1 MKLTGLVTATY
12 TPFDPDTGEVNLD
25 LIAPMTEHMLA
36 RGSAGFYVC
45 GSTGEGESLSV
56 GERKSVAAAFVKAA
70 DGRVPVIVQA
80 GHNSGA
86 SARELA
92 AHAAEIGADAIST
105 LPPTYFKPA
114 SPEAL
119 MEFISQV
126 AGAAP
131 ALPYYYYHIPNMS
144 GVRFDMV
151 ALLRLAAERVPS
163 FNGVKFSDFFLADM
177 MACQEFDGGR
187 YDILFGSDEMMLG
200 ALACGAKGAVGSS
213 YAFAAPLWRR
223 IIDAHERGERDEAH
237 RWMLKA
243 ARLVRMIAGAPGP
256 YPACVKQVIWPL
268 LGFDPGPLRTP
279 QPTMSQAQI
288 DAARQELDESGFA
301 GEIVSG
307 DFNLP

>member
-1 MKLTGLVTATY
+1 MKLTGLVSATY
-12 TPFDPDTGEVNLD
+12 TPFDPKSGEVNLD
-25 LIAPMTEHMLA
+25 LIAPMTEHMLS

-56 GERKSVAAAFVKAA
+56 EERKSVAAAFVKATK
-70 DGRVPVIVQA
+70 GRVPVIVQA
-80 GHNSGA
+80 GHNSIT
-86 SARELA
+86 SAKELA

-105 LPPTYFKPA
+105 LPPTYFKPS
-114 SPEAL
+114 SPETL
-119 MEFISQV
+119 IHFISEV
-126 AGAAP
+126 AAAAP
-131 ALPYYYYHIPNMS
+131 TLPYYYYHIPNMS

-151 ALLRLAAERVPS
+151 SLLRLAAERVPS

-187 YDILFGSDEMMLG
+187 FDILFGSDEMLLG

-213 YAFAAPLWRR
+213 YGFAAPLWTK

-243 ARLVRMIAGAPGP
+243 ARLVRMIAGSPGP
-256 YPACVKQVIWPL
+256 YAACVKQVIWPL

-279 QPTMSQAQI
+279 QPTMTHAQL
-288 DAARQELDESGFA
+288 DAARRKLDESGFA
-301 GEIVSG
+301 EEIASG
-307 DFNLP
+307 DFKLP